1 MIVTCPS
8 CQARFQYDE
17 ARFQGVATK
26 RFRCPK
32 CSGEFDVANPLL
44 AAPPAPSPEAVP
56 APAPTPAPA
65 SSFVPPTPEPEAMGR
80 ETTRRD
86 RQAMLA
92 AAGALTGAAAMPPG
106 KRFSLAL
113 LSGPYASTV
122 RLLEK
127 PQTVIGREEG
137 DILTMDPETSRR
149 HAQIEVLIEG
159 EVLLSDLGSTNGTF
173 VDGAPISGKVQLF
186 DRQEF
191 TCGKTTYMLM
201 IRNDDG
207 GSFE

>member
-17 ARFQGVATK
+17 ARFQGAASK

-32 CSGEFDVANPLL
+32 CSAEFEVANPLM
-44 AAPPAPSPEAVP
+44 AAPAPEPIAPPAP
-56 APAPTPAPA
+56 APAPVAEA
-65 SSFVPPTPEPEAMGR
+65 EDNQAMGR

-86 RQAMLA
+86 RQALLA
-92 AAGALTGAAAMPPG
+92 AAGALGTTAAMPPG

-122 RLLEK
+122 RVLDK

-149 HAQIEVLIEG
+149 HAQVDIYPEG
-159 EVLLSDLGSTNGTF
+159 EVFVSDLGSTNGTF
-173 VDGAPISGKVQLF
+173 VDGAPITGLVQVF

-191 TCGKTTYMLM
+191 TCGKTTFMLM
-201 IRNDDG
+201 IRNEDTD
-207 GSFE
+207 F